1 MPLVH
6 PLLLALGLSL
16 LLTSCGGTVTQKVT
30 PAPDD
35 LRTAMEY
42 DEPYRP
48 QVHFSP
54 PTQWMNDPNGMV
66 YHEGE
71 YHLFY
76 QYYPDSN
83 VWGPM
88 HWGHA
93 VSGDLVEWEHLP
105 LALYPDS
112 LGWIF
117 SGSAVVDHGNTS
129 GLGEIGKDPLVAIFT
144 YHNDPL
150 EKAGHDD
157 FQYQGI
163 AYSNDRGRS
172 WTKYAGNPVIP
183 NTAAIRD
190 FRDPKVVWD
199 AEREQWLMVFAAQ
212 DRVLFWRSDN
222 LIDWERLSAFGQDIG
237 GHGGVW
243 ECPDIFPLQIV
254 ETGETRWV
262 LLVSINPGG
271 PNGGSATQ
279 YFVGNFDGTAFTL
292 DPTFAGEVRNSNAV
306 WLDYGR
312 DNYAGVS
319 WANIPDTDGRR
330 LFMGWMSNWAYARD
344 VPTTVWRGAMT
355 VPRTLSLHQ
364 TPEGYRVYS
373 SPVEE
378 LTQLR
383 REAQVFHGE
392 HQLKNLSSGAFE
404 LELMYVLDDDV
415 ADTLGVELRN
425 IAGETLQVGYDAQ
438 TKTFYTDRR
447 GAGPNDF
454 SDRFALAPHRA
465 PRISNSDTLR
475 LHLILDRAS
484 VEVFADGGATV
495 LTDIVFPTEPF
506 DRVVL
511 IGEGEGTIYGLRSIW
526 GSTR

>member
-1 MPLVH
+1 MN
-6 PLLLALGLSL
+6 
-16 LLTSCGGTVTQKVT
+16 
-30 PAPDD
+30 
-35 LRTAMEY
+35 Y

-66 YHEGE
+66 YYAGE

-76 QYYPDSN
+76 QHYPDSN

-93 VSGDLVEWEHLP
+93 VSEDLVEWENLP
-105 LALYPDS
+105 VALYPDS

-129 GLGEIGKDPLVAIFT
+129 GLGESGGDPLVAIFT
-144 YHNDPL
+144 YHNDSL
-150 EKAGHDD
+150 QQAGRDD
-157 FQYQGI
+157 HQYQGI

-183 NTAAIRD
+183 NTEAIRD

-199 AEREQWLMVFAAQ
+199 AERGQWLMVFAALDQ
-212 DRVLFWRSDN
+212 ILFWRSNN
-222 LIDWERLSAFGQDIG
+222 LIDWERLNAFGPGLGNHD
-237 GHGGVW
+237 GVW
-243 ECPDIFPLQIV
+243 ECPDIFPLQV
-254 ETGETRWV
+254 AETGESQWV
-262 LLVSINPGG
+262 LLVSINSGG

-279 YFVGNFDGTAFTL
+279 YFVGDFDGTAFTL
-292 DPTFAGEVRNSNAV
+292 DPTFAGDVRGDSGV

-312 DNYAGVS
+312 DNYAGVT
-319 WANIPDTDGRR
+319 WANVPDNDGRR
-330 LFMGWMSNWAYARD
+330 LFVGWMSNWAYADD

-364 TPEGYRVYS
+364 TAEGYRVYS
-373 SPVEE
+373 SPIEE
-378 LTQLR
+378 LTSLR
-383 REAQVFHGE
+383 EQAKMFHGE
-392 HQLKNLSSGAFE
+392 HRIENTGSGAFE
-404 LELMYVLDDDV
+404 LDLSYVLDATA
-415 ADTLGVELRN
+415 ADTLGVELQN
-425 IAGETLQVGYDAQ
+425 ALGETLRVSYDPR
-438 TKTFYTDRR
+438 TDMFYTDRQ

-475 LHLILDRAS
+475 MHLIVDRAS

-506 DRVVL
+506 DRVVVV
-511 IGEGEGTIYGLRSIW
+511 GEGEGTIYGLRSIW
-526 GSTR
+526 GAKK